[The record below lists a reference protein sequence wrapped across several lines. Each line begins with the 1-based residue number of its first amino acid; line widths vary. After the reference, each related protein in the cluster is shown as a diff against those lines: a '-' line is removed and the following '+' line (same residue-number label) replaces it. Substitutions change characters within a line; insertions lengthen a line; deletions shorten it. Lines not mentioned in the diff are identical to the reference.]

1 MENIFT
7 IKEAKSKEEIYE
19 SLNGQ
24 KVECLYLK
32 YSNGSE
38 NEKSDKTVFLFGVKH
53 ESGDIDILDMI
64 VKENDNE

>member
-1 MENIFT
+1 MDNIFT
-7 IKEAKSKEEIYE
+7 IKEAKSKEEIYK

-24 KVECLYLK
+24 KVECLYLGCDK
-32 YSNGSE
+32 GFK